1 MCAVRTLLPLAD
13 VVALIAVSEG
23 DEEPT
28 TVEELQSRM
37 SLVGQVTWAN
47 FAAAM
52 PEVPCAGEGEGG
64 GSRQVRGRRDSGLT
78 TVRLYVLLLASDR
91 AQ

>member
-1 MCAVRTLLPLAD
+1 MRTLLPLAD

-52 PEVPCAGEGEGG
+52 PEVSCAGGGGAVGEGG
-64 GSRQVRGRRDSGLT
+64 CGVT
-78 TVRLYVLLLASDR
+78 AV
-91 AQ
+91 